1 MNLGHCSPVAVPTD
15 NLSELRELFVKSSF
29 IKTAN
34 QIVMVVA
41 GLVLI
46 VATVLKIHQLLTEPI
61 ISKGFWESWE
71 FFLIQIPLELGLG
84 IWLVCGL
91 FRKAAWVVAVLSFGL
106 FIVVTLQKGLI
117 GAESCGCFGR
127 VEVNPWITLSVIDI
141 PLFLALLIFRA
152 KGYKLFPP
160 PWPSAKHFFGI
171 AIPTFAVIGVIMPV
185 LIFNKPPNKT
195 DKYEVVRPEEWI
207 RKEPTSEKQTPVP
220 AGNLQVQAGEKQVS
234 EEWSMLKYIDIANSL
249 RSNIVVVV
257 FYSSECDMCHDAI
270 ALYDQMSRDMA
281 GSEDSIQFALIEIP
295 PYGSEQDSFVAVD
308 TPCLTGRLDSSKD
321 WYIETPL
328 VVVIQD
334 GLVVESWEIETPE
347 LDEILDAVFAES
359 K

>member
-1 MNLGHCSPVAVPTD
+1 
-15 NLSELRELFVKSSF
+15 VKSSF
-29 IKTAN
+29 MKTAN

-41 GLVLI
+41 GLILI
-46 VATVLKIHQLLTEPI
+46 VATVLKIHHLLTEPI

-127 VEVNPWITLSVIDI
+127 VHVNPWVTLSVIDI
-141 PLFLALLIFRA
+141 PLFLGLVVLRP
-152 KGYKLFPP
+152 KGYKLLPP
-160 PWPSAKHFFGI
+160 PWPSAKHFFGV
-171 AIPTFAVIGVIMPV
+171 AIPTFIVIGVIMPV

-195 DKYEVVRPEEWI
+195 DKYEVVKPKEWI
-207 RKEPTSEKQTPVP
+207 RKKPI
-220 AGNLQVQAGEKQVS
+220 GEKQVR
-234 EEWSMLKYIDIANSL
+234 EEWSMLKYIDIADSL
-249 RSNIVVVV
+249 RSNIAIVV
-257 FYSSECDMCHDAI
+257 FYSTECDTCDDAI
-270 ALYDQMSRDMA
+270 PLYDRMSRDMA
-281 GSEDSIQFALIEIP
+281 GNEDSIRFAFIEIP
-295 PYGSEQDSFVAVD
+295 PYASEQDSFVPVD
-308 TPCLTGRLDSSKD
+308 TPCLTGRLDSNKD
-321 WYIETPL
+321 WYILTPL

-334 GLVVESWEIETPE
+334 GLVVKSWEIETPE

-359 K
+359 E

>member
-1 MNLGHCSPVAVPTD
+1 MNLGHCGPVAVPTN

-29 IKTAN
+29 IKIAN

-91 FRKAAWVVAVLSFGL
+91 FRKAAWVVVVLSFGL
-106 FIVVTLQKGLI
+106 FIAVTLQKGLI

-127 VEVNPWITLSVIDI
+127 VEVNPWVTLSVIDI
-141 PLFLALLIFRA
+141 PLFLALLIFRP
-152 KGYKLFPP
+152 KGCKLLPP
-160 PWPSAKHFFGI
+160 PWPSAKHFFGV
-171 AIPTFAVIGVIMPV
+171 AIPTFIVIGVIMPV
-185 LIFNKPPNKT
+185 LIFNKPPDKT

-207 RKEPTSEKQTPVP
+207 RKEPASEKQT
-220 AGNLQVQAGEKQVS
+220 GEKQVS

-270 ALYDQMSRDMA
+270 ALYDQMSRDTG
-281 GSEDSIQFALIEIP
+281 GSEDSIQFALVEIP
-295 PYGSEQDSFVAVD
+295 PYGSEQNSLVAVD

-334 GLVVESWEIETPE
+334 GLVVKSWEIETPE
-347 LDEILDAVFAES
+347 LDEIVDAVFAES

>member
-1 MNLGHCSPVAVPTD
+1 
-15 NLSELRELFVKSSF
+15 
-29 IKTAN
+29 
-34 QIVMVVA
+34 MVVA

-61 ISKGFWESWE
+61 IIKGFWESWE

-91 FRKAAWVVAVLSFGL
+91 FRKAAWVVGVLSFGL

-127 VEVNPWITLSVIDI
+127 VEVNPWITFSVIDI
-141 PLFLALLIFRA
+141 PFFLALLIFRP
-152 KGYKLFPP
+152 KGCKLLPP
-160 PWPSAKHFFGI
+160 PWPSAKHFFGV
-171 AIPTFAVIGVIMPV
+171 AIPTFIVIGVIMPV
-185 LIFNKPPNKT
+185 LIFNKPPDKT

-207 RKEPTSEKQTPVP
+207 RKEPTSEKQT
-220 AGNLQVQAGEKQVS
+220 GEKQVS

-257 FYSSECDMCHDAI
+257 FYSSECDTCHDTI
-270 ALYDQMSRDMA
+270 ALYDQMSRDTA
-281 GSEDSIQFALIEIP
+281 GSEDSMQFALIEIP
-295 PYGSEQDSFVAVD
+295 PYGSEQDSLVAVD

-334 GLVVESWEIETPE
+334 GLVVKSWEIETPE